1 MINPRQPYQE
11 ELSNL
16 NQGNLLVSKT
26 DLADK
31 LEQQY
36 PEKFSVNVIPAYNS
50 EFRLGHSSRER
61 VQRIAF
67 FAENANQADIEKI
80 IKHLCK
86 YVSHD
91 FKNKS
96 IQVFTYSLDKD
107 NWVNQV
113 IAKIKKDSKGKWIIS
128 SGDEKEKV
136 ENIEIA
142 GLGKAKGLPQ
152 IKIKELRLTNIS
164 QLLKA
169 LDKTRVL
176 ISWGSV
182 DELMQM
188 VAVSIGIPQIQNF
201 ASKTVIH
208 QKNGYVCQTAEEI
221 DTPLNDY
228 LNNLTAWNNAIVYNV
243 KMLNRYSE
251 ENIMKRWE
259 KLLGDAK

>member
-1 MINPRQPYQE
+1 M
-11 ELSNL
+11 
-16 NQGNLLVSKT
+16 
-26 DLADK
+26 
-31 LEQQY
+31 
-36 PEKFSVNVIPAYNS
+36 
-50 EFRLGHSSRER
+50 
-61 VQRIAF
+61 
-67 FAENANQADIEKI
+67 
-80 IKHLCK
+80 
-86 YVSHD
+86 
-91 FKNKS
+91 
-96 IQVFTYSLDKD
+96 
-107 NWVNQV
+107 
-113 IAKIKKDSKGKWIIS
+113 
-128 SGDEKEKV
+128 
-136 ENIEIA
+136 
-142 GLGKAKGLPQ
+142 PQ

-201 ASKTVIH
+201 VSKTVIH
-208 QKNGYVCQTAEEI
+208 QKNGYICQSSEEI
-221 DTPLNDY
+221 DMPLNDY